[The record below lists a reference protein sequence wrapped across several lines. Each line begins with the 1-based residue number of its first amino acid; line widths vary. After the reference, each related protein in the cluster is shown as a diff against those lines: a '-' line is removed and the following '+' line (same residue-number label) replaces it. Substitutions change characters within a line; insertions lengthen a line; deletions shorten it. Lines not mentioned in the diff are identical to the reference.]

1 VLYWVPEYAAY
12 VGADGRPIELPSDSD
27 GRVTTRVDRGER
39 RVAALVHDASLRDEP
54 ELVGAVCAA
63 AGIAL
68 DNARLEADLRAR
80 LEELRGSRARIVE
93 AGDTER
99 RRLERNLHDGA
110 QQRLVCLSIELR
122 LLAARLACDSE
133 EAQRLA
139 AAREELATSLE
150 ELRELAQ
157 GIHPAVLSDHGLPV
171 ALETLAA
178 RAALPVRLTV
188 DVPQRLPEPV
198 EVAAYYFVAETLTN
212 VVKYAG
218 ASVAA
223 VDVAHRDGRLVVQV
237 ADDGVGGADPGLG
250 SGLRGLA
257 DRVEALGGSL
267 RVASRPTEGTTVR
280 AEIPCA

>member
-1 VLYWVPEYAAY
+1 
-12 VGADGRPIELPSDSD
+12 
-27 GRVTTRVDRGER
+27 VDRGGR
-39 RVAALVHDASLRDEP
+39 PVAALVHDASLRDEP

-68 DNARLEADLRAR
+68 ENERLEADLRAR

-110 QQRLVCLSIELR
+110 QQRLVSVSIELR
-122 LLAARLACDSE
+122 LLASRLACDSE
-133 EAQRLA
+133 EGRLLA
-139 AAREELATSLE
+139 AARQELASSLE

-157 GIHPAVLSDHGLPV
+157 GIHPAVLSDYGLPV

-178 RAALPVRLTV
+178 KAPLPVRLTV
-188 DVPQRLPEPV
+188 DVSERPPEAV

-212 VVKYAG
+212 VVKYAA
-218 ASVAA
+218 ASAA
-223 VDVAHRDGRLVVQV
+223 DVAVARSDGRLVVQV
-237 ADDGVGGADPGLG
+237 ADDGVGGADASRG

-257 DRVEALGGSL
+257 DRVEALGGWL
-267 RVASRPTEGTTVR
+267 RVASRPSEGTTVR